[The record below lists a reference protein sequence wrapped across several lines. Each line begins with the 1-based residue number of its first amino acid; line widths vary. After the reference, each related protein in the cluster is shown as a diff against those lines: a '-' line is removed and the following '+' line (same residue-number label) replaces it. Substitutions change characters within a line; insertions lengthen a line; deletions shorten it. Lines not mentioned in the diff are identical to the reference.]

1 MSTSDGTHL
10 STDITNENL
19 CVVLESI
26 LKGSARTQ
34 ILDRALK
41 GDDFEVG
48 IKRLRSSMQTHI
60 FRASADVF
68 SLSQMIEELDKKTRD
83 DGFHVLQAWDFGA
96 HQFLSLIHI

>member
-10 STDITNENL
+10 SADITNENL

-26 LKGSARTQ
+26 LEGPARTQ
-34 ILDRALK
+34 ILDGALK

-48 IKRLRSSMQTHI
+48 VKRLRSSMQTHI

-83 DGFHVLQAWDFGA
+83 
-96 HQFLSLIHI
+96 LSLIHI